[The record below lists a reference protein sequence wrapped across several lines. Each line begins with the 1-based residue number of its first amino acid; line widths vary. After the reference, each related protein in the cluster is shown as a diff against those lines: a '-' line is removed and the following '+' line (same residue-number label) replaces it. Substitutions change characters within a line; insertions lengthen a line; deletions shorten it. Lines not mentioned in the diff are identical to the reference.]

1 MMMVVAMVV
10 EMVVTS
16 TTPVARLRLL
26 SRTWPS
32 ARTAT
37 ANAHAVALPSG
48 HSSTVPERSCRRCY
62 WCYWCRR
69 CDGRGDRD
77 TDDGSGQRPAPGS
90 PEPPPRTSR
99 SRNSN
104 THGVAR
110 STTPPVRVH
119 CVVETRARSSLR
131 SLLQFTIFVGSVLPT
146 VAESSGEW
154 ESQFSCRH
162 CVVLRH
168 TTVPTLRYPHAG
180 RQPAVPYSACKR
192 GFNETVLSPGTRFL
206 CRKTQTP
213 RARGARLGLGLGL
226 GLATGPPRCPRPRP
240 LPKPPKPRGLRQLGR
255 SRSRATTATTA
266 TTAIAT
272 TATIPSTTRAYT
284 RTVLRSSL
292 VR

>member
-1 MMMVVAMVV
+1 MMVVMVVAMVV

-131 SLLQFTIFVGSVLPT
+131 SFALQFTIFVGSVLPT
-146 VAESSGEW
+146 VEPSPNPPENGSPNSHVHIVLFYDIPPYLLYDIHTPGD
-154 ESQFSCRH
+154 SQPCH
-162 CVVLRH
+162 IL
-168 TTVPTLRYPHAG
+168 
-180 RQPAVPYSACKR
+180 PASAD
-192 GFNETVLSPGTRFL
+192 SM
-206 CRKTQTP
+206 
-213 RARGARLGLGLGL
+213 
-226 GLATGPPRCPRPRP
+226 RPF
-240 LPKPPKPRGLRQLGR
+240 
-255 SRSRATTATTA
+255 
-266 TTAIAT
+266 
-272 TATIPSTTRAYT
+272 
-284 RTVLRSSL
+284 
-292 VR
+292 